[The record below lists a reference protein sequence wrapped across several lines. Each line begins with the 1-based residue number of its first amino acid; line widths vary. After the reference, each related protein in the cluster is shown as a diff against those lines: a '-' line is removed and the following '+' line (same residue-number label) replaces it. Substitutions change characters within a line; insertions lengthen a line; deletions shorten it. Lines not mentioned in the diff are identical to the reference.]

1 MSTTTRPTYGNW
13 IQQRSAGLG
22 GAGLLGTACLM
33 GGLVFAL
40 LGLMVGGVIPA
51 LVLLAIF
58 GLAFTATGTP
68 IGRRFARRVGFTR
81 QRRAGEHQWRSGMF
95 TRNKNASIR
104 LPGMLGKT
112 TLLERDD
119 AFGNPF
125 VVIKNPRKGGLYTI
139 VARCVAEGPWMQD
152 QDRINSWVAGF
163 GGVLAATGQE
173 TALVC
178 AKAITDTAP
187 DPGGRL
193 SAMVHSLR
201 DTDAPSVAT
210 AVMDEC
216 LADYPSASSENIT
229 YLELTFRG
237 RGLHRKGDETAMLSE
252 LARKVPGVLGQVHA
266 AGGGSVDMV
275 TKAELPR
282 LVRAAYD
289 PAAQKYLEQ
298 AELAGDGHH
307 VEWHDA
313 GPVACQESWDHLL
326 HDSGQSIT
334 WEMFGAPR
342 AAITELALSGLLM
355 PHRDFTR
362 KRVALIFRPHTPE
375 ESAKVS
381 ETDAN
386 TATFTAQQGKKRVS
400 ATGTL
405 RMKATEQ
412 SRQEVAS
419 GAVLIRL
426 SILIT
431 ATVTDAEDLV
441 QAAATVESRAG
452 AVPIRVRRSY
462 GSQAAAFAATL
473 PVGFVPWEH
482 TVVPDKVRELM

>member
-1 MSTTTRPTYGNW
+1 MSATSRPTYGNW
-13 IQQRSAGLG
+13 IQQRSAGIG
-22 GAGLLGTACLM
+22 GAGLIGTGCLLA
-33 GGLVFAL
+33 GLVFAL
-40 LGLMVGGVIPA
+40 LALMIGGVVPA
-51 LVLLAIF
+51 LVMLAVF
-58 GLAFTATGTP
+58 AVAFTATGTP
-68 IGRRFARRVGFTR
+68 VGRTVARRVGFIR
-81 QRRAGEHQWRSGMF
+81 QRGAGEHQWRSGLF
-95 TRNKNASIR
+95 GRNKNPAIR

-112 TLLERDD
+112 SLLEKND

-125 VVIKNPRKGGLYTI
+125 AVIKNPRRGGLYTI
-139 VARCVAEGPWMQD
+139 VARCVAEGPSMQD
-152 QDRINSWVAGF
+152 QDRINGWVSGF
-163 GGVLAATGQE
+163 GRVLAATGQE
-173 TALVC
+173 GALVC

-201 DTDAPSVAT
+201 DPNAPSVART
-210 AVMDEC
+210 VMDEC
-216 LADYPSASSENIT
+216 LADYPTASSENVT

-237 RGLHRKGDETAMLSE
+237 RGLHRKGDESAILSE
-252 LARKVPGVLGQVHA
+252 LARKVPGVLGQMQS

-282 LVRAAYD
+282 IVRAAYD
-289 PAAQKYLEQ
+289 PAAQSYLEQ
-298 AELAGDGHH
+298 AELAGQGHH
-307 VEWHDA
+307 VEWQDA
-313 GPVACQESWDHLL
+313 GPVAYQEAWDHLV
-326 HDSGQSIT
+326 HDSGRSIS

-375 ESAKVS
+375 ESSKVS
-381 ETDAN
+381 ENDAN

-400 ATGTL
+400 ASASL
-405 RMKATEQ
+405 RVKATDQ
-412 SRQEVAS
+412 SRSEVAS
-419 GAVLIRL
+419 GAVLVRL

-431 ATVTDAEDLV
+431 ATVTDPEDLV

-462 GSQAAAFAATL
+462 GSQAAAFATTL
-473 PVGFVPWEH
+473 PLGFVPWEH
-482 TVVPDKVRELM
+482 TVVPDNLRELM

>member
-13 IQQRSAGLG
+13 IMQRSAGLG
-22 GAGLLGTACLM
+22 GAGLLGTGCLLT
-33 GGLVFAL
+33 GLVFAL
-40 LGLMVGGVIPA
+40 LALMIGGLRPA
-51 LVLLAIF
+51 LVMLVLA
-58 GLAFTATGTP
+58 GVAFTATGTP
-68 IGRRFARRVGFTR
+68 IGRKLARRAGFTR
-81 QRRAGEHQWRSGMF
+81 QRRAGEHQWRSGVF
-95 TRNKNASIR
+95 TQNKDAAIR

-112 TLLERDD
+112 TLLERAD

-139 VARCVAEGPWMQD
+139 VARCIAEGPWMQD
-152 QDRINSWVAGF
+152 QDRINGWVASF
-163 GGVLAATGQE
+163 GRVLASTGQE
-173 TALVC
+173 SALVC
-178 AKAITDTAP
+178 AKAITDTSP

-193 SAMVHSLR
+193 GSMVR
-201 DTDAPSVAT
+201 TMRAPNAPSVAS
-210 AVMDEC
+210 AVMEEC
-216 LADYPSASSENIT
+216 LADYPSASSENVT

-237 RGLHRKGDETAMLSE
+237 RGLHRKGDEAAILSE
-252 LARKVPGVLGQVHA
+252 LARKVPSVLGHLQA
-266 AGGGSVDMV
+266 AGGGAVDMV
-275 TKAELPR
+275 SKAELPR

-289 PAAQKYLEQ
+289 PAAQPFLEQ
-298 AELAGDGHH
+298 AELTGTGHH
-307 VEWHDA
+307 VEWQEA
-313 GPVACQESWDHLL
+313 GPVACQESWDHLV
-326 HDSGQSIT
+326 HDSGRSIT

-355 PHRDFTR
+355 PHHDFTR
-362 KRVALIFRPHTPE
+362 KRVALIYRPHTPD

-400 ATGTL
+400 ASASL

-419 GAVLIRL
+419 GAVLVRF

-431 ATVTDAEDLV
+431 ATVTDPEDLL

-462 GSQAAAFAATL
+462 GSQAAGFAATL

-482 TVVPDKVRELM
+482 TVVPDNVRELM